1 MIINVIVSL
10 KIIGYNGILRKL
22 CTQRDEKMMK
32 LLRHIILLTAATTA
46 FSMADGYT
54 QADRIA
60 DMQKMAQAMQDI
72 QSGFF
77 YNNIDI
83 IKAGTKVLKETIV
96 NVRPINSEVNN
107 KDIYEK
113 WLNNDLRMTRK
124 IQKKIKNKAND
135 IEERFAAGDA
145 VQALQAYSK
154 ISGQCMKCH
163 VRLRKW

>member
-1 MIINVIVSL
+1 MRI
-10 KIIGYNGILRKL
+10 YLR
-22 CTQRDEKMMK
+22 QFA
-32 LLRHIILLTAATTA
+32 LLTAATTTFA
-46 FSMADGYT
+46 MAQGYT

-77 YNNIDI
+77 YNNVDI
-83 IKAGTKVLKETIV
+83 VKAGTKMLKETIV
-96 NVRPINSEVNN
+96 NVRPIDSEVNN

-113 WLNNDLRMTRK
+113 WLNNDLKMTRK
-124 IQKKIKNKAND
+124 IEKKIKNKAND
-135 IEERFAAGDA
+135 IEERFSAGDA

>member
-1 MIINVIVSL
+1 
-10 KIIGYNGILRKL
+10 
-22 CTQRDEKMMK
+22 MK
-32 LLRHIILLTAATTA
+32 KFVRQAALLAAIATTVT
-46 FSMADGYT
+46 MAEGYT

-77 YNNIDI
+77 YNNVDI
-83 IKAGTKVLKETIV
+83 VKAGTKVLKDTIM
-96 NVRPINSEVNN
+96 NVRPIDSEVNN

-113 WLNNDLRMTRK
+113 WLNNDLKMTRK

>member
-1 MIINVIVSL
+1 MV
-10 KIIGYNGILRKL
+10 
-22 CTQRDEKMMK
+22 E
-32 LLRHIILLTAATTA
+32 LLRRFTLLTAVTTA
-46 FSMADGYT
+46 FAMAEGYT

-77 YNNIDI
+77 YNNVDI
-83 IKAGTKVLKETIV
+83 IKAGTKVLKETIT
-96 NVRPINSEVNN
+96 NVRPIDSEVNN

-113 WLNNDLRMTRK
+113 WLNNDLKMTRK

-135 IEERFAAGDA
+135 VEERFSDGDA